1 MSKTSSGGGMGAL
14 TMVILV
20 IIKATGSGLYN
31 WSWFAVISSIVW
43 APVVLIIFLM
53 LMSAFFVA
61 FSAMGKKQ
69 DERDNRK

>member
-1 MSKTSSGGGMGAL
+1 MSKASGGGGLGAL

-31 WSWFAVISSIVW
+31 WNWFAVISSIVW

-53 LMSAFFVA
+53 LMSAFFVTL
-61 FSAMGKKQ
+61 SAIGKKQ
-69 DERDNRK
+69 DERDNRR